1 MVRHMVIHSNEK
13 GNKKYYNEIMYIASN
28 YYIFKKRPKTRVHS
42 LLNLFIIYMIL
53 FIVLF
58 VICLIF
64 PPFLLFASMALVL
77 FAMYVYLFFET
88 RYRLNEYLKNDNSE
102 IVVDEDG
109 IESRYPGKVSAKLY
123 WDSIEHII
131 INQNSISVLPYNFS
145 SIIIFMEVHSKD
157 ELLKALKKYDKLSL
171 VVDNSKK

>member
-1 MVRHMVIHSNEK
+1 MALKVFAAFCNLQSLRRYE
-13 GNKKYYNEIMYIASN
+13 
-28 YYIFKKRPKTRVHS
+28 KRPESDCFRGIS
-42 LLNLFIIYMIL
+42 LFSPSIYMIL

-64 PPFLLFASMALVL
+64 PPFILFASMALVL

>member
-1 MVRHMVIHSNEK
+1 MVIQSNEK
-13 GNKKYYNEIMYIASN
+13 EIKNIIMRLCTLQVI
-28 YYIFKKRPKTRVHS
+28 ITFFKKRPRTKVHS
-42 LLNLFIIYMIL
+42 LLNLFVIYMIL

-64 PPFLLFASMALVL
+64 PPFILFASMALVL

-131 INQNSISVLPYNFS
+131 INQNSISVLPYNFFFYYHFYGS
-145 SIIIFMEVHSKD
+145 SFKG
-157 ELLKALKKYDKLSL
+157 
-171 VVDNSKK
+171 

>member
-1 MVRHMVIHSNEK
+1 
-13 GNKKYYNEIMYIASN
+13 
-28 YYIFKKRPKTRVHS
+28 
-42 LLNLFIIYMIL
+42 
-53 FIVLF
+53 
-58 VICLIF
+58 
-64 PPFLLFASMALVL
+64 MALVL